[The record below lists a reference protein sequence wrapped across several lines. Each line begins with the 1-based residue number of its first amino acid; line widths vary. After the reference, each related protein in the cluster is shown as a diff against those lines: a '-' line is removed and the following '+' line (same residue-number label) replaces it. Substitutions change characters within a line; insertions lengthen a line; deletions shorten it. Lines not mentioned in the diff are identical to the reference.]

1 MKTYMHALAIISII
15 LYLRILEN
23 KMWGLRQYP
32 VSNLGITTHSSLPL
46 LSRFQ
51 VTTSR
56 MLDCMQITSLNFQE
70 KIRTKESK
78 NEFRWN
84 PVFE

>member
-1 MKTYMHALAIISII
+1 MHALAIISII
-15 LYLRILEN
+15 LYLRLLEN
-23 KMWGLRQYP
+23 KMWGLWQYP

-56 MLDCMQITSLNFQE
+56 MLDCMQIASLNFQE